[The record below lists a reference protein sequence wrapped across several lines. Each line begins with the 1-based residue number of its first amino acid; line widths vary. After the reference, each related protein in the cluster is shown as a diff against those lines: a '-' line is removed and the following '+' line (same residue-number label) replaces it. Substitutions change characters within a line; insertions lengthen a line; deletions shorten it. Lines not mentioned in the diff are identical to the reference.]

1 MRKDVPVQCLG
12 CSQWVSLHQIPCR
25 DVPEY
30 MKDVEFNK
38 WSAFIESLDG
48 AHGEDALFRS

>member
-1 MRKDVPVQCLG
+1 MPF
-12 CSQWVSLHQIPCR
+12 HQYRCR
-25 DVPEY
+25 DVSEY

-48 AHGEDALFRS
+48 AHGEDALFRSRSSHFESNRGKH